1 MIYFDFFAFFFSSR
15 RRHTRYWRD
24 WSSDVCSSD
33 VLNKLE
39 RCKVIANGGVGV
51 DRIDL
56 DAATERGIVV
66 TNVPDV
72 FVEEVAVHAMMLLL
86 ACAKK
91 VINLDRAVRENRWGE
106 ARSYLKPMPRVV
118 GDTIGL
124 IPFGNIPRL

>member
-33 VLNKLE
+33 LLNKLE

-72 FVEEVAVHAMMLLL
+72 FIEEVAVHRSEERRVGKE
-86 ACAKK
+86 C
-91 VINLDRAVRENRWGE
+91 RSRW
-106 ARSYLKPMPRVV
+106 SPYH
-118 GDTIGL
+118 
-124 IPFGNIPRL
+124 